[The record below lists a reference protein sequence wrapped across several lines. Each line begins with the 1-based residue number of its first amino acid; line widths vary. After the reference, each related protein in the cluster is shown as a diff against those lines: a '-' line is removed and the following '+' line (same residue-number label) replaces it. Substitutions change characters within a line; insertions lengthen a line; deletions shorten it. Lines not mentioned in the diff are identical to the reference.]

1 MSRTFDIQFI
11 TTNRD
16 VKVGYVVV
24 KKNCTVASINH
35 GCITPELMSE
45 EDIDMEINTLLA
57 ELEELRTTAKEKLKE

>member
-1 MSRTFDIQFI
+1 MGLTFDIQFI

-35 GCITPELMSE
+35 GCISLELMTE
-45 EDIDMEINTLLA
+45 DDIDLEINNLLA
-57 ELEELRTTAKEKLKE
+57 ELEELRTIAKKKLKE